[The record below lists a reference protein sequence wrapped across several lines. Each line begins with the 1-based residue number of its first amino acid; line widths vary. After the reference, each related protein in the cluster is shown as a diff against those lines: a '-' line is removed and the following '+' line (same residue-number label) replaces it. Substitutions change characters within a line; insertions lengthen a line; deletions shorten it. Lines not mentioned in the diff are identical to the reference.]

1 MAQSQGSVERRAAQA
16 FEQQNYAAAL
26 IDYRQLLAKDQQNP
40 KFNYCYGVCVF
51 EVENRFAAA
60 KYFDV
65 SIGLKQIP
73 DPLLYYYR
81 AKIYQEQYF
90 FAQAISAYENYRQ
103 LSVDSKTSRD
113 VSLQIAECQRA
124 LTEITAFTRLPL
136 LSLATIQSPKFYT
149 AYKFSAGDYT
159 FYEAPEVHSK
169 NNAKHQHVPVYA
181 YKRGMKYRIFSSYGP
196 KGNQLDLYLQKKD
209 LNNEWGAPE
218 LIGTGVNDPVGNES
232 FGFYDPATQT
242 LYYSSTANSIG
253 GHDLFKAN
261 FDLTTNTTS
270 AIEKMPYPYSGPT
283 DDLFYVCDALQNQ
296 AYFATARQGIVG
308 QYEIYTL
315 QLDEPIRPNFVFAG
329 SFSNELQPASKAL
342 SLQFTDVLT
351 GEVFG
356 PFVSDATGAYH
367 VALPIKGDFEL
378 DIQVDGASRSYQT
391 RFNIPKLKPQTAL
404 QQQVRYFSDE
414 LGKEQWLV
422 RNQVI
427 DLDPVTQLAG
437 LSKLQMNVAKGEL
450 LQAKT
455 TAIANTNQLQPSLA
469 AKWGFTAQDT
479 ATFITQMTDTL
490 LAAEV
495 SLENQVRLMELLRQ
509 DFEQQLNTREQL
521 LAKLSQS
528 ITQPSS
534 VTEREA
540 LLQELAAVE
549 SALAFNQRWI
559 QINQAAN
566 IPDLQLLDTLQAMNE
581 RHQALL
587 LSGDSSTLLAG
598 WSLRQ
603 EAIQQYLEIA
613 AFDGASALEAAAF
626 EQQRVLQNLVQ
637 EEAVIKAQQQQ
648 IIQQIKQL
656 QTSLPLQSNK
666 EQVKTQSQIAALERE
681 HKALEVS
688 ANQLRKDREAA
699 AAELQ
704 VFDQAS
710 RKASYLKAAE
720 NQSLPQVNLQSSY
733 DELLAQY
740 AQQQDL
746 SQNLKSQLAST
757 NPVSSENG
765 NVVTTT
771 PENGNVVTT
780 TPENGN
786 SGSNQ
791 ELGSS
796 ENLSSN
802 RTSTENGNVV
812 TTTPENGNSGSNQEL
827 GSSENVSSNRT
838 STENGNVV
846 TTTPENGNSGL
857 NQELGSSEN
866 VLSNRTSS
874 ENGNVVTTTPE
885 NGNVATSN
893 PQLIQEK
900 ISRFE
905 QELLAIS
912 MMNSDELPATLPVI
926 ERLGLSNEQLGVLE
940 QQLTLP
946 LSLTATA
953 NTQEIDIEAY
963 LRYVKLRQVFEQSK
977 QELLSNQQEIRR
989 IEENYQ
995 PLQKDTL
1002 ATLLGAQVDMQ
1013 RYLAE
1018 QRQVLTA
1025 IENQETFEALLIQ
1038 GYLPS
1043 VLHTA
1048 TQTAAINTAASVVNN
1063 FQVQE
1068 RQAQSQVT
1076 PLPIGLPCP
1085 QGLVFRV
1092 QVGAFRKPVPA
1103 ERFREFT
1110 PVDGQVLAN
1119 GLTVYMA
1126 GYFSSSAEALQQ
1138 QKLIRTLGY
1147 PDAFVVAYQNCS
1159 RLSLAQGRALE
1170 STTTLAQTEN
1180 LANSSVF
1187 VGPGQGLYYT
1197 VQVGVY
1203 NRPLTSEAQIGLSE
1217 LIEAKTAKG
1226 QYRYASGKF
1235 SNLKDAKTRQQLAVQ
1250 KGIKDAFIV
1259 AYYQGKRIDL
1269 AQAKVLAQTG
1279 IAFEQNFEPAP
1290 VPVLSNELQQQILAT
1305 EIPKNQPLTLPD
1317 PLVRYEIKCTDCLA
1331 ALSRYNRVGVF
1342 VYDPEKEIV
1351 MSAMQKGSEWDVV
1364 QLMYMKELRK
1374 KTPTIKGETKT
1385 LELDLNG
1392 LDGAFMDWLLRQ
1404 TNSYE
1409 LSKDQ
1414 QGKLQMSYTLPSEN

>member
-771 PENGNVVTT
+771 PENGN
-780 TPENGN
+780 
-786 SGSNQ
+786 
-791 ELGSS
+791 L
-796 ENLSSN
+796 
-802 RTSTENGNVV
+802 
-812 TTTPENGNSGSNQEL
+812 GSNQEL

-838 STENGNVV
+838 ST
-846 TTTPENGNSGL
+846 
-857 NQELGSSEN
+857 
-866 VLSNRTSS
+866 

-1180 LANSSVF
+1180 IANSSVF

-1374 KTPTIKGETKT
+1374 KTPTIKGEIKT